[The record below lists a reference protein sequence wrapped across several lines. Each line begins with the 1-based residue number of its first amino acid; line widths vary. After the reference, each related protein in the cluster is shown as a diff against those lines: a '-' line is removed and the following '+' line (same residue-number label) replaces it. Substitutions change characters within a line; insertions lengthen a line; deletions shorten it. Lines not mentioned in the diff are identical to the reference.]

1 MKYFLSLWFLAFYM
15 VNIIGVMD
23 IIQLLH
29 VSLIKLLEETR
40 ISMSIRSKVKWY
52 IRESKVRLIALI
64 PDSILINEW
73 KAQDFTTN
81 TPNVLFRG

>member
-1 MKYFLSLWFLAFYM
+1 M
-15 VNIIGVMD
+15 VNIIGIMD
-23 IIQLLH
+23 IIQLMH

-52 IRESKVRLIALI
+52 IREFKVRLIALI

>member
-1 MKYFLSLWFLAFYM
+1 M
-15 VNIIGVMD
+15 VNIIGIMD
-23 IIQLLH
+23 IIQLIH

-40 ISMSIRSKVKWY
+40 ISMSKRSKVKWY
-52 IRESKVRLIALI
+52 IREFKVRLIALI